1 ALRAARAHQARA
13 PGVVPRARAP
23 GAGRRAEPE
32 RSGHVRG
39 AHRRQLR
46 RQFRCR
52 AAAHAREYAWR
63 THRSGAAPHV
73 ARGGRRMSLSQLVPM
88 SIKGLML
95 DPVSNSPIVV
105 LKDDEEKF
113 FLPIWVGI
121 FEANAIALQL
131 ENVTTPR
138 PMTHDL
144 LKNMIAELDGRV
156 TRVVI
161 NDLRDSTFFAQIRV
175 ITGQRTLELDA
186 RPSDAIAL
194 ALRVEAPIFVAQ
206 TVLEQ
211 AQTITPESA
220 DDEEKV
226 KKWFEQLGPDELGKY
241 KM

>member
-1 ALRAARAHQARA
+1 
-13 PGVVPRARAP
+13 
-23 GAGRRAEPE
+23 
-32 RSGHVRG
+32 
-39 AHRRQLR
+39 
-46 RQFRCR
+46 
-52 AAAHAREYAWR
+52 
-63 THRSGAAPHV
+63 
-73 ARGGRRMSLSQLVPM
+73 MSELVPM

-105 LKDDEEKF
+105 LKDEAEKF

-144 LKNMIAELDGRV
+144 LKNMVAELNGRI

-175 ITGQRTLELDA
+175 SAAGKTLEVDA

-194 ALRVEAPIFVAQ
+194 ALRTEAPIFVAQ
-206 TVLEQ
+206 SVLDQ
-211 AQTITPESA
+211 AQTISPDSE
-220 DDEEKV
+220 DEDKT
-226 KKWFEQLGPDELGKY
+226 KKWLDNLGPEDLGKY

>member
-1 ALRAARAHQARA
+1 MN
-13 PGVVPRARAP
+13 GT
-23 GAGRRAEPE
+23 E
-32 RSGHVRG
+32 
-39 AHRRQLR
+39 
-46 RQFRCR
+46 
-52 AAAHAREYAWR
+52 
-63 THRSGAAPHV
+63 
-73 ARGGRRMSLSQLVPM
+73 LVPM

-105 LKDDEEKF
+105 LKDDDEKF

-131 ENVTTPR
+131 ENITTPR

-144 LKNMIAELDGRV
+144 LRNMISELDARV

-175 ITGQRTLELDA
+175 LVAGKTLEVDA

-194 ALRVEAPIFVAQ
+194 ALRTEAPIYVAQ
-206 TVLEQ
+206 TVLDQ
-211 AQTITPESA
+211 AQTITPENGE
-220 DDEEKV
+220 DQDEKV
-226 KKWFEQLGPDELGKY
+226 KKWFENLSPEDLGKY

>member
-1 ALRAARAHQARA
+1 MNSIS
-13 PGVVPRARAP
+13 
-23 GAGRRAEPE
+23 E
-32 RSGHVRG
+32 
-39 AHRRQLR
+39 
-46 RQFRCR
+46 
-52 AAAHAREYAWR
+52 
-63 THRSGAAPHV
+63 
-73 ARGGRRMSLSQLVPM
+73 LVPM

-105 LKDDEEKF
+105 LKDDDEKF

-144 LKNMIAELDGRV
+144 LRNMISELDGHV

-161 NDLRDSTFFAQIRV
+161 NDLRDSTFFAQIRMTV
-175 ITGQRTLELDA
+175 GAKTLEVDA

-194 ALRVEAPIFVAQ
+194 ALRTEAPIFVAQ
-206 TVLEQ
+206 SVLDQ
-211 AQTITPESA
+211 AQTISPEGGE
-220 DDEEKV
+220 DQDEKM
-226 KKWFEQLGPDELGKY
+226 KKWFENLGPDDLGKY

>member
-1 ALRAARAHQARA
+1 MN
-13 PGVVPRARAP
+13 
-23 GAGRRAEPE
+23 E
-32 RSGHVRG
+32 
-39 AHRRQLR
+39 
-46 RQFRCR
+46 
-52 AAAHAREYAWR
+52 
-63 THRSGAAPHV
+63 
-73 ARGGRRMSLSQLVPM
+73 LVPM

-105 LKDDEEKF
+105 LKDEEEKF

-144 LKNMIAELDGRV
+144 LRNMISELDARV

-161 NDLRDSTFFAQIRV
+161 NDLRDSTFFAQIRL
-175 ITGQRTLELDA
+175 ITGDKTLELDA

-194 ALRVEAPIFVAQ
+194 ALRTEAPIFVAQ
-206 TVLEQ
+206 TVLDQ
-211 AQTITPESA
+211 AQTITPDG
-220 DDEEKV
+220 DDSDDKV
-226 KKWFEQLGPDELGKY
+226 KKWFEQLDNDDLGKY

>member
-1 ALRAARAHQARA
+1 MSSNL
-13 PGVVPRARAP
+13 
-23 GAGRRAEPE
+23 
-32 RSGHVRG
+32 
-39 AHRRQLR
+39 
-46 RQFRCR
+46 
-52 AAAHAREYAWR
+52 
-63 THRSGAAPHV
+63 V
-73 ARGGRRMSLSQLVPM
+73 AM

-105 LKDDEEKF
+105 LKDDDEKF

-144 LKNMIAELDGRV
+144 LKNMIAELDARV
-156 TRVVI
+156 IRVVI

-175 ITGQRTLELDA
+175 LMNSSEGQRTLELDA

-194 ALRVEAPIFVAQ
+194 ALRTEAPIFVEQA
-206 TVLEQ
+206 VLDQ
-211 AQTITPESA
+211 AQTITPEE
-220 DDEEKV
+220 DQDEKM
-226 KKWFEQLGPDELGKY
+226 KKWFENLDSDEMGKY

>member
-1 ALRAARAHQARA
+1 M
-13 PGVVPRARAP
+13 
-23 GAGRRAEPE
+23 
-32 RSGHVRG
+32 
-39 AHRRQLR
+39 
-46 RQFRCR
+46 
-52 AAAHAREYAWR
+52 
-63 THRSGAAPHV
+63 T
-73 ARGGRRMSLSQLVPM
+73 QLVPM

-105 LKDDEEKF
+105 LKDDAEKF

-131 ENVTTPR
+131 ENVSTPR

-144 LKNMIAELDGRV
+144 LRNMISELDARV

-175 ITGQRTLELDA
+175 IIGDRTLELDA

-194 ALRVEAPIFVAQ
+194 ALRADAPIYVAQ
-206 TVLEQ
+206 SVLEQ
-211 AQTITPESA
+211 AQTISPDSEEQ
-220 DDEEKV
+220 DEKV
-226 KKWFEQLGPDELGKY
+226 KKWFEQLDTDDLGKY